1 MNKPNEKFL
10 DGLLELLSQASRTQ
24 IDEDIVSDIKKFM
37 SEQHTLQEKYD
48 FIQNISKEPLN
59 MITDKMG
66 VGRISKFVKV
76 ICNLDALSNYGE
88 PLDKVLIPEEK
99 VVMPVP
105 KEGEVLKYGWDGKPI
120 ICKDESDE
128 SKISIQYIV
137 EHQDKD
143 KDYENVLLKIM
154 SYMDDLMW
162 ANKFHIVDE
171 FILQFCE
178 YNICFQYCLCLLTCA
193 RWASNKINSMEIL
206 IEKTKKKGIEE
217 IGEEDTNS
225 CLKGLI

>member
-66 VGRISKFVKV
+66 VGRISKFVQQV
-76 ICNLDALSNYGE
+76 CDLDAIYHPEKKLE
-88 PLDKVLIPEEK
+88 PTEPTIEPIPEGY
-99 VVMPVP
+99 VR
-105 KEGEVLKYGWDGKPI
+105 KYGWDGKPI
-120 ICKDESDE
+120 ICKDESNE
-128 SKISIQYIV
+128 SQISIQYIAK
-137 EHQDKD
+137 HQDK
-143 KDYENVLLKIM
+143 KLDYDNVLLKIM
-154 SYMDDLMW
+154 SYLDDLMW
-162 ANKFHIVDE
+162 ANKFDVIDK
-171 FILQFCE
+171 FIEDFCKE
-178 YNICFQYCLCLLTCA
+178 EICFQYCLCLLTTAFWAKDKIKNLELIKLKA
-193 RWASNKINSMEIL
+193 RETGNK
-206 IEKTKKKGIEE
+206 E

>member
-10 DGLLELLSQASRTQ
+10 DGLLELLVQASRTQ
-24 IDEDIVSDIKKFM
+24 IDEDIVSDLKKFI

-76 ICNLDALSNYGE
+76 ICDLDALSNYGE

-99 VVMPVP
+99 VVMPVL
-105 KEGEVLKYGWDGKPI
+105 KEGEILKYGWDGKPI
-120 ICKDESDE
+120 ICKDESDK

-137 EHQDKD
+137 EHQDKH
-143 KDYENVLLKIM
+143 KDYDDVLVKIM
-154 SYMDDLMW
+154 SYLDDLMW
-162 ANKFHIVDE
+162 AGKFYVIDN
-171 FILQFCE
+171 FIKEFCE
-178 YNICFQYCLCLLTCA
+178 NKICFQYCLCLLTTA
-193 RWASNKINSMEIL
+193 FWAKDKLKNYEL
-206 IEKTKKKGIEE
+206 IKQKHVK
-217 IGEEDTNS
+217 
-225 CLKGLI
+225 